1 MPGGEDVEGTTD
13 GGGVA
18 GAKSRGAANKNAT
31 MASTRRGDRMDEKR
45 GAPRGPHFQFLVNA
59 EIP

>member
-13 GGGVA
+13 EGGVA
-18 GAKSRGAANKNAT
+18 GEKSRGAANKNAT
-31 MASTRRGDRMDEKR
+31 RASTRRGDRMGAKR
-45 GAPRGPHFQFLVNA
+45 EAPGGPHFQFRVNA